1 MNERQLKAQDDWRIG
16 VIEKYLDEKAPGD
29 IVCIKELKC
38 EALFP
43 DSDFQRDLTPKE
55 TQEIYRI
62 MTAEQGWT
70 KIGRKYTS
78 KYGQQRCWRKDLI
91 ETASY
96 NELPF

>member
-16 VIEKYLDEKAPGD
+16 VIEKYLDEKSPGD

-55 TQEIYRI
+55 TQEISKI
-62 MTAEQGWT
+62 VNSMSGWV
-70 KIGRKYTS
+70 KFGRKRTA
-78 KYGQQRCWRKDLI
+78 KYGQQRCWRKEITSFKNVD
-91 ETASY
+91 
-96 NELPF
+96 ELPF